1 MAGRTRFALLL
12 GFIVFLLLVGG
23 LVASGVFKKD
33 SVSASESPA
42 APEIKTVS
50 LIGEGDQ
57 LLVWTAPAVLPDTQ
71 AANATG
77 DIALVDSAGNI
88 VPVIKVPDG
97 ANRVIACG
105 SQAQS
110 PDGRHFAFFMGLDSA
125 QGGQLYLMTDGGTPT
140 PVADVQYLACRGG
153 NGRFTFSPDSSRF
166 AYIAYEADARES
178 DFSDGTLRVGNTSDY
193 SVIFEERSVVSFD
206 MTDAGVG
213 YLQFFTNDRNE
224 ADEAAIAFWD
234 GTSAREI
241 TAFTV
246 AEGCRYTSGYIKVAP
261 TGHLWVIVRELC
273 RDRNEWQLYDVNPD
287 DRSVLVVQKEEP
299 RGASVSYAETN
310 NLIFSPDGATVFYTL
325 PDGVGANSV
334 TLYAAPVNDFAASK
348 VVIEKGAR
356 FGNYSGSLNANPVI
370 SPDKNWLAVVSD
382 DGNSNY
388 KLHIVNLANADA
400 APLEVEAGSR
410 GDSITFMQ
418 FTPDSSR
425 LIYTAGGV
433 NGADN
438 SLFAM
443 ELSSGSAFR
452 IQRGNYAGWGAV
464 SPAGDEV
471 AILNYQ
477 IQEEGIRG
485 PDFLNL
491 EIINI
496 DSGETTTLLTGG
508 EVIDGEVQN
517 TKFFAPFL
525 WLKP

>member
-1 MAGRTRFALLL
+1 MARRTRFALLL
-12 GFIVFLLLVGG
+12 GLIVLLLGAV
-23 LVASGVFKKD
+23 VIFASGAFKN
-33 SVSASESPA
+33 SSASASESPV
-42 APEIKTVS
+42 APEVKTVP

-77 DIALVDSAGNI
+77 DVALVDSAGNV
-88 VPVIKVPDG
+88 VPVVKVPDG

-105 SQAQS
+105 ANALS
-110 PDGRHFAFFMGLDSA
+110 PDGRHFAFFMGVDSN
-125 QGGQLYLMTDGGTPT
+125 QGGEIFLMTDGGTPT
-140 PVADVQYLACRGG
+140 PIDKVQYLACQGG
-153 NGRFTFSPDSSRF
+153 NGRFNFSPDSSRY
-166 AYIAYEADARES
+166 AYIAYESDARQSE
-178 DFSDGTLRVGNTSDY
+178 FADGTLRVGSTSDY
-193 SVIFEERSVVSFD
+193 SVAFEERNVTSFD
-206 MTDAGVG
+206 ITDEGVG
-213 YLQFFTNDRNE
+213 YLQFFTNEKRE

-234 GTSAREI
+234 GSSAREI
-241 TAFTV
+241 TAFNV
-246 AEGCRYTSGYIKVAP
+246 AEGCRYTSGYIKVGP
-261 TGHLWVIVRELC
+261 NGHLWVVIRELC
-273 RDRNEWQLYDVNPD
+273 RDRNEWQLYDVNPE
-287 DRSVLVVQKEEP
+287 DRSVLVVLKEEP

-310 NLIFSPDGATVFYTL
+310 NIIFSPDGETMFYTL

-334 TLYAAPVNDFAASK
+334 TLYAAPASDFAAKK
-348 VVIEKGAR
+348 VVINGKAR
-356 FGNYSGSLNANPVI
+356 FRTYGGSVNANPVI

-388 KLHIVNLANADA
+388 KLHIVNLANPDA

-410 GDSITFMQ
+410 GDSITFVQ
-418 FTPDSSR
+418 FTADSSR

-452 IQRGNYAGWGAV
+452 IQRGNFTGWAAV

-471 AILNYQ
+471 AILDYQ
-477 IQEEGIRG
+477 IQAEGIRG
-485 PDFLNL
+485 PDFVNL
-491 EIINI
+491 EVINV

-508 EVIDGEVQN
+508 EVIDGEVKN

-525 WLKP
+525 WLK